1 MMLGVFVLD
10 PLCLPRGQP
19 GEHDDADRRHR
30 EMQRRAL
37 DEESVDQ
44 EPDEDADEAH
54 QLGRQFAG
62 LVGPPL
68 AIEEPEHDRENDADQ
83 DIGLALAIGPR

>member
-1 MMLGVFVLD
+1 MPTPEVSRQV
-10 PLCLPRGQP
+10 
-19 GEHDDADRRHR
+19 RRTF
-30 EMQRRAL
+30 
-37 DEESVDQ
+37 

-83 DIGLALAIGPR
+83 DIGLALAIGPW